1 MILEEIVADKKRRLP
16 EHMARISESQM
27 RRMAEETKTREARL
41 LLQSF
46 KETGTFYYRRI

>member
-27 RRMAEETKTREARL
+27 RRMAEETKTREANC
-41 LLQSF
+41 F
-46 KETGTFYYRRI
+46 YNHFYYRRI